1 MQSAAARARVPC
13 SAPSLADSLIFVLF
27 SHMFKEQFNLNE
39 LGRFH
44 NICNAFEW
52 FELGLDVKCLVF
64 CLHHSVFVVSVEWF
78 VWSWYI

>member
-1 MQSAAARARVPC
+1 MFSTVVGRFRDFIIFMTIQSCGLREP
-13 SAPSLADSLIFVLF
+13 
-27 SHMFKEQFNLNE
+27 
-39 LGRFH
+39 GRFH
-44 NICNAFEW
+44 NICNVFEW